1 MQSPAAYLTS
11 QQQVFRYT
19 GKAAVLGYYLLA
31 IAVLASAIGFVYASD
46 SARDFFDRI
55 SQLRDE
61 RRIMLNGLS
70 LFLVV
75 LLIDFLM
82 QIKAFMDDL
91 PALIVD
97 EHGVRGLHGG
107 LWREIEWD
115 EILEVE
121 ITKRHIRFVRQ
132 PRGALTQLSFFLR
145 EKGWSRFRFE
155 YCIHVLLKRIDGGR
169 EEIIRAIGRHRPD
182 LLPR

>member
-1 MQSPAAYLTS
+1 MQSPATYLAS
-11 QQQVFRYT
+11 QQRVFRYT

-31 IAVLASAIGFVYASD
+31 IAVLAAAIGFVYASD

-145 EKGWSRFRFE
+145 EKGWSRFRLE
-155 YCIHVLLKRIDGGR
+155 YCIHVLLKRIDGGK